1 MEQFNAIK
9 QMVQFSK
16 NAFDQGY
23 NAMETLRKQ
32 NEKITNSVMDQATW
46 LPEEGKKAVN
56 EWMQLY
62 KKGCDDF
69 KKTADQ
75 NYRNV
80 EKLFA
85 GPGK

>member
-9 QMVQFSK
+9 QIVQLNKS
-16 NAFDQGY
+16 AFDQGY
-23 NAMETLRKQ
+23 NAMDRLREQ
-32 NEKITNSVMDQATW
+32 NEKMTNSFLDQAAW

-69 KKTADQ
+69 KKTVDQ
-75 NYRNV
+75 NYKNV
-80 EKLFA
+80 ENLFA
-85 GPGK
+85 GSNK